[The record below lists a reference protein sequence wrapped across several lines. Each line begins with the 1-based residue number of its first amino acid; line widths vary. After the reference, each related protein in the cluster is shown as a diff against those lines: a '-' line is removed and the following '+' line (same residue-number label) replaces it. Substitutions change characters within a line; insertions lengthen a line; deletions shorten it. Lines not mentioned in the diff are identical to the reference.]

1 MKILWRLGKEA
12 IRYKAL
18 YIIAILSTFCLT
30 AVNLAAPKVLSA
42 MTGLVARGVDRA
54 ALNRVWV
61 LTAML
66 TGLYLLRVV
75 FRFLSNYLAH
85 KAAWNL
91 VGDLRTRTYN
101 KLERMHL
108 GYFHDKQTGDL
119 MSRVVNDTRDFEQL
133 YAHIIPESFTNL
145 VTFLGVLIVLLTI
158 NWKLALITCA
168 PIPLILLSGVIFSK
182 KVRPYFRLTQKKTG
196 ELNGKLQDNLSGLH
210 EIQSFGREDYET
222 EQVNEKNFEQV
233 NAQLFALRLSAI
245 FHPSVEFIS
254 SIGTILVVAFGG
266 LLAYREGLAVE
277 AVVAFVLY
285 LGLFYAPVTG
295 LANLLE
301 NMQQALAGAERVIAV
316 LDAPLEI
323 VDKPKAKEL
332 KDVKGEIEFRHVDF
346 SYLEG
351 IPVLKDISFRCEA
364 GKMLA
369 LVGPTGVGKTTLT
382 QLISRFYEPTS
393 GSILIDGQDIRDV
406 TIESLRRNIS
416 PVLQD
421 TFLFNGSIA
430 ENIGYAVPEATL
442 EEIRAAA
449 MAANIHEDILAM
461 PDGYDTQVGERGL
474 RLSGGQKQR
483 VAIARAI
490 LRRSPIIILDE
501 ATASVDVETERQIQT
516 AIASIAGQRTIVA
529 IAHRL
534 STIRNADMILV
545 IEDGRVTECG
555 THAQLVA
562 LGGSY
567 ARMDRIQASA
577 AGGSPD
583 TDRRKQVRL
592 QPQPDLFLYVQ
603 LFSQLS
609 WRHLPQESH
618 FLSGLY
624 LQGTGPL

>member
-66 TGLYLLRVV
+66 TGLYLLRVA

-301 NMQQALAGAERVIAV
+301 NMQQALAGAERVVAV

-323 VDKPKAKEL
+323 VDRPKAKEL

-545 IEDGRVTECG
+545 IENGQVTECG

-577 AGGSPD
+577 AGGIA
-583 TDRRKQVRL
+583 
-592 QPQPDLFLYVQ
+592 
-603 LFSQLS
+603 
-609 WRHLPQESH
+609 
-618 FLSGLY
+618 
-624 LQGTGPL
+624 